1 MTRSGG
7 ESECLFERRVGYLFS
22 DFLLSLLSAL
32 GLLSFLAE
40 SLLSESLLEESLAAE
55 SLEEES
61 LDEDSPSESE
71 EDEDEAEVPDFLA

>member
-7 ESECLFERRVGYLFS
+7 ESAWLLEPRAGYFFS

-32 GLLSFLAE
+32 GLLSFLP
-40 SLLSESLLEESLAAE
+40 ESLLEESLAAE
-55 SLEEES
+55 SFEEAS

-71 EDEDEAEVPDFLA
+71 EDEDDAEVPDFLA